1 MDKKWLER
9 TELLIKKDGLEKLHR
24 ANLLVVGLGGVGSFA
39 AEFLARAG
47 VGNLTIIDGDT
58 VDITNI
64 NRQLPALHST
74 IGKTKAE
81 VVAER
86 LLDINPELK
95 LKVITEFL
103 NPERMGDLLDSE
115 HFDYIL
121 DCIDSVSPKISL
133 IREARRR
140 KLKIISCM
148 GAGGKT
154 DASKI
159 LVRDISKTN
168 NCYLAK
174 QVRKRLKRENNI
186 RKGFKCVFS
195 TELQQEESL
204 RMTDGT
210 NFKKSFY
217 GTISFIPAAFG
228 LHAAGEVINYLL
240 KSEQTMQESED

>member
-1 MDKKWLER
+1 MDKIWLER
-9 TELLIKKDGLEKLHR
+9 TELLVKEKGLQQLQD

-47 VGNLTIIDGDT
+47 IGKMTIIDGDT

-86 LLDINPELK
+86 LLDINPDLK
-95 LKVITEFL
+95 LTVLIEFL
-103 NPERMGDLLDSE
+103 NPENMANILDSQKY
-115 HFDYIL
+115 DYVL
-121 DCIDSVSPKISL
+121 DCIDSVSPKLSL
-133 IREARRR
+133 IKEARRR
-140 KLKIISCM
+140 KIKLISSM

-154 DASKI
+154 DPSKI
-159 LVRDISKTN
+159 LVRDISKTH

-174 QVRKRLKRENNI
+174 QVRKRLKRESNMH
-186 RKGFKCVFS
+186 KGFKCVFS
-195 TELQQEESL
+195 SELQNEESL
-204 RMTDGT
+204 KMTDGS

-228 LHAAGEVINYLL
+228 LHAAAEVINYLL
-240 KSEQTMQESED
+240 KHKTTDEA